1 MEKRIITKEVKI
13 SSMNEEWEDVRE
25 YGVSLNTIK
34 SQRGKSRIFVDVQ
47 GVDDEC
53 DGMIGIPVEDVRL
66 LIQALQEFG

>member
-34 SQRGKSRIFVDVQ
+34 SQQGKSRIFVDVQ

-53 DGMIGIPVEDVRL
+53 DGMIGIPVEDVIL
-66 LIQALQEFG
+66 LIQVLQEFC